1 MSDLL
6 PEFEA
11 EYGDP
16 RGDIMWRAAIARGN
30 YICKTKLAKDRQVIQ
45 QLAEALRQCD
55 EAMEYMSEYDIPI
68 MLPDNVKQALA
79 VAEPYLQKKGG

>member
-1 MSDLL
+1 MSDLKPVEYNAFKYVKESTNKRL
-6 PEFEA
+6 SILKEA
-11 EYGDP
+11 SESMGL
-16 RGDIMWRAAIARGN
+16 
-30 YICKTKLAKDRQVIQ
+30 KSKDEVIQ

-79 VAEPYLQKKGG
+79 AAEPFLRGKDD